1 MPFDIRG
8 LIAENEGRNYE
19 LHEQH
24 VNPQYVK
31 VLRTIGF
38 DRCYV
43 RATGPYLWDVNGTK
57 YLDLNSGFGVF
68 ALGRNHPADIAR
80 MRGDT
85 LGEARLRDRRR
96 GA

>member
-24 VNPQYVK
+24 INPQYVK

-68 ALGRNHPADIAR
+68 ALGRNHP
-80 MRGDT
+80 
-85 LGEARLRDRRR
+85 EVRR
-96 GA
+96 ALTEFMACDYPSLV